1 MNRFETK
8 YSNSARAMD
17 EALIYLLNDKDYD
30 YITIK
35 EICKKAGVN
44 RSTFYLHYENI
55 DDLLKESVDW
65 MINDFF
71 SYFDNIKANLPRD
84 MKTKTTNELFL
95 ISKTYLIPYLISY
108 GSFVTIIISCGT
120 IISSLLSSRLL
131 ARFGTGFICIFST
144 ALTAIA
150 LLLFSFSNN
159 FYLLCVCALPLGLG
173 AGAIDI
179 ALNNYVALHYSAI
192 HMSFLHCFYGVGVS
206 ASPYIL
212 SKIIGSQGNWRI
224 GYQTAASIQF
234 AILLLLIATITL
246 WSKTKISVS
255 SASVRHGSSLS
266 FRTIVRMPGVK
277 EICCM
282 FITSCGIEYTCGNWC
297 STFLVENKNMP
308 IANAAQVVMLYYI
321 GLTLGRFCSGLL
333 AVRLHSWKIIRLG
346 QIVLG
351 AGILLLF
358 MPFLTT
364 SVIGFFL
371 IGFGNGPLFPNLNYL
386 TPENF
391 GENISQNIMGIQMAA
406 SYLGIMLAPAVFGI
420 LGQWIGVWL
429 LPLFLIC
436 FYFVMLAS
444 HSRAK
449 HFLQSNS

>member
-1 MNRFETK
+1 
-8 YSNSARAMD
+8 
-17 EALIYLLNDKDYD
+17 
-30 YITIK
+30 
-35 EICKKAGVN
+35 
-44 RSTFYLHYENI
+44 
-55 DDLLKESVDW
+55 
-65 MINDFF
+65 
-71 SYFDNIKANLPRD
+71 
-84 MKTKTTNELFL
+84 
-95 ISKTYLIPYLISY
+95 
-108 GSFVTIIISCGT
+108 
-120 IISSLLSSRLL
+120 
-131 ARFGTGFICIFST
+131 
-144 ALTAIA
+144 
-150 LLLFSFSNN
+150 
-159 FYLLCVCALPLGLG
+159 
-173 AGAIDI
+173 
-179 ALNNYVALHYSAI
+179 
-192 HMSFLHCFYGVGVS
+192 
-206 ASPYIL
+206 
-212 SKIIGSQGNWRI
+212 
-224 GYQTAASIQF
+224 
-234 AILLLLIATITL
+234 
-246 WSKTKISVS
+246 
-255 SASVRHGSSLS
+255 
-266 FRTIVRMPGVK
+266 
-277 EICCM
+277 
-282 FITSCGIEYTCGNWC
+282 
-297 STFLVENKNMP
+297 MP
-308 IANAAQVVMLYYI
+308 IASAAQVVMLYYI

>member
-1 MNRFETK
+1 MTTLLLLIIYIAFISLGIPDSLFGTAWPAI
-8 YSNSARAMD
+8 YS
-17 EALIYLLNDKDYD
+17 EL
-30 YITIK
+30 T
-35 EICKKAGVN
+35 
-44 RSTFYLHYENI
+44 
-55 DDLLKESVDW
+55 
-65 MINDFF
+65 
-71 SYFDNIKANLPRD
+71 LP
-84 MKTKTTNELFL
+84 
-95 ISKTYLIPYLISY
+95 ISY

-212 SKIIGSQGNWRI
+212 SEIIGSQGNWRI

-246 WSKTKISVS
+246 WGKTKISVS
-255 SASVRHGSSLS
+255 SASVRHASRLS
-266 FRTIVRMPGVK
+266 FRTMVRIPGVK

-321 GLTLGRFCSGLL
+321 GLTLGRFCSGLF

-371 IGFGNGPLFPNLNYL
+371 IGLGNGPLFPNLNYL

-391 GENISQNIMGIQMAA
+391 GENISQNVMGIQMAA

-449 HFLQSNS
+449 HHIQTKIQ

>member
-1 MNRFETK
+1 MATLLL
-8 YSNSARAMD
+8 
-17 EALIYLLNDKDYD
+17 ALIYLAFISLGLPDSLLGS
-30 YITIK
+30 
-35 EICKKAGVN
+35 AWPQMH
-44 RSTFYLHYENI
+44 L
-55 DDLLKESVDW
+55 DLGAQLSMEG
-65 MINDFF
+65 I
-71 SYFDNIKANLPRD
+71 
-84 MKTKTTNELFL
+84 
-95 ISKTYLIPYLISY
+95 ISML
-108 GSFVTIIISCGT
+108 ISCGT
-120 IISSLLSSRLL
+120 VISSLFSEKIIYK
-131 ARFGTGFICIFST
+131 FGTGMVSAIST
-144 ALTAIA
+144 LLTAVA
-150 LLLFSFSNN
+150 LFGFSVSGN
-159 FYLLCVCALPLGLG
+159 FYMLCFLAIPYGLG

-212 SKIIGSQGNWRI
+212 SKIIGSQGNWRT

-246 WSKTKISVS
+246 WGKTKISVS
-255 SASVRHGSSLS
+255 SASVRHASGLS
-266 FRTIVRMPGVK
+266 FRTMVRMPGVK

>member
-1 MNRFETK
+1 MTTLLLLIIYIAFISLGIPDSLFGTAWPAI
-8 YSNSARAMD
+8 YS
-17 EALIYLLNDKDYD
+17 EL
-30 YITIK
+30 T
-35 EICKKAGVN
+35 
-44 RSTFYLHYENI
+44 
-55 DDLLKESVDW
+55 
-65 MINDFF
+65 
-71 SYFDNIKANLPRD
+71 LP
-84 MKTKTTNELFL
+84 
-95 ISKTYLIPYLISY
+95 ISY

-297 STFLVENKNMP
+297 STFLVENK
-308 IANAAQVVMLYYI
+308 I
-321 GLTLGRFCSGLL
+321 C
-333 AVRLHSWKIIRLG
+333 RLPTRL
-346 QIVLG
+346 
-351 AGILLLF
+351 
-358 MPFLTT
+358 
-364 SVIGFFL
+364 
-371 IGFGNGPLFPNLNYL
+371 
-386 TPENF
+386 
-391 GENISQNIMGIQMAA
+391 
-406 SYLGIMLAPAVFGI
+406 
-420 LGQWIGVWL
+420 
-429 LPLFLIC
+429 
-436 FYFVMLAS
+436 
-444 HSRAK
+444 K
-449 HFLQSNS
+449 

>member
-1 MNRFETK
+1 
-8 YSNSARAMD
+8 
-17 EALIYLLNDKDYD
+17 
-30 YITIK
+30 
-35 EICKKAGVN
+35 
-44 RSTFYLHYENI
+44 
-55 DDLLKESVDW
+55 
-65 MINDFF
+65 
-71 SYFDNIKANLPRD
+71 
-84 MKTKTTNELFL
+84 
-95 ISKTYLIPYLISY
+95 
-108 GSFVTIIISCGT
+108 
-120 IISSLLSSRLL
+120 
-131 ARFGTGFICIFST
+131 
-144 ALTAIA
+144 
-150 LLLFSFSNN
+150 
-159 FYLLCVCALPLGLG
+159 
-173 AGAIDI
+173 
-179 ALNNYVALHYSAI
+179 
-192 HMSFLHCFYGVGVS
+192 MSFLHCFYGVGVS
-206 ASPYIL
+206 TSPYIL

-246 WSKTKISVS
+246 WGKTKISVS
-255 SASVRHGSSLS
+255 SASVRHASALS
-266 FRTIVRMPGVK
+266 FRTMVRIPGVK

-308 IANAAQVVMLYYI
+308 IASAAQVVMLYYI

-351 AGILLLF
+351 VGIFLLF

-364 SVIGFFL
+364 SVLDFFL

-449 HFLQSNS
+449 HHIQTKIQ

>member
-1 MNRFETK
+1 MATLLLVIIYIAFISLGIPDSLFGTAWPAI
-8 YSNSARAMD
+8 YS
-17 EALIYLLNDKDYD
+17 EL
-30 YITIK
+30 T
-35 EICKKAGVN
+35 
-44 RSTFYLHYENI
+44 
-55 DDLLKESVDW
+55 
-65 MINDFF
+65 
-71 SYFDNIKANLPRD
+71 LP
-84 MKTKTTNELFL
+84 
-95 ISKTYLIPYLISY
+95 ISY

-206 ASPYIL
+206 TSPYIL

-246 WSKTKISVS
+246 WGKTKISVS
-255 SASVRHGSSLS
+255 SASVRHASALS
-266 FRTIVRMPGVK
+266 FRTMVRIPGVK

-308 IANAAQVVMLYYI
+308 IASAAQVVMLYYI

-351 AGILLLF
+351 VGIFLLF

-364 SVIGFFL
+364 SVLGFFL

-391 GENISQNIMGIQMAA
+391 GENVGTSRVRYSRTMDWGMVTATL
-406 SYLGIMLAPAVFGI
+406 SH
-420 LGQWIGVWL
+420 
-429 LPLFLIC
+429 LFLFCYVGFTFTGKTFSSVKFLAHKNLQGYYNYRNLVTKLFDYTKDMPEQLFLTGSSANGFRHTLIK
-436 FYFVMLAS
+436 YFEIE
-444 HSRAK
+444 
-449 HFLQSNS
+449 FL

>member
-1 MNRFETK
+1 MTTLLLLVIYIAFISLGIPDSLFGTAWPAI
-8 YSNSARAMD
+8 YS
-17 EALIYLLNDKDYD
+17 EL
-30 YITIK
+30 T
-35 EICKKAGVN
+35 
-44 RSTFYLHYENI
+44 
-55 DDLLKESVDW
+55 
-65 MINDFF
+65 
-71 SYFDNIKANLPRD
+71 LP
-84 MKTKTTNELFL
+84 
-95 ISKTYLIPYLISY
+95 ISY

-159 FYLLCVCALPLGLG
+159 FYLLCFFALPLGLG

-358 MPFLTT
+358 MPFLTRLAALERERKRLLAHPRHHEHLERAC
-364 SVIGFFL
+364 IL
-371 IGFGNGPLFPNLNYL
+371 HDAGNEPVGVVNDARNVHTYNPHSIDVLRLLAQPQPASAPRFSPAKAEGRRVNVLGTIPNDAVGSSEYR
-386 TPENF
+386 
-391 GENISQNIMGIQMAA
+391 I
-406 SYLGIMLAPAVFGI
+406 APPPVRPTAF
-420 LGQWIGVWL
+420 
-429 LPLFLIC
+429 
-436 FYFVMLAS
+436 
-444 HSRAK
+444 
-449 HFLQSNS
+449 